1 MESDAL
7 YQEAIATF
15 RTLLAEATSTG
26 EREPTATTLATAD
39 VCGRPSARI
48 VLLKQV
54 DVDGFVFFTN
64 YESAKAAQLGINRQ
78 AALCVLWKQLRDA
91 VQVRVE
97 GDVELTSPEDS
108 DAYFATRHR
117 ASQIGAWASRQSQT
131 LGARAELDARVAET
145 ESRFA
150 GADVPRPV
158 HWGGYR
164 LKPEMIEFWY
174 GQRARLHDRVRYELV
189 DKAWT
194 KRLLYP

>member
-1 MESDAL
+1 MQSAEL

-15 RTLLAEATSTG
+15 LTLQAEAGAAG

-39 VCGRPSARI
+39 MCGRPSARI

-54 DVDGFVFFTN
+54 DAHGFVFFTN
-64 YESAKAAQLGINRQ
+64 YESAKAAQLGVNRQ
-78 AALCVLWKQLRDA
+78 AALCVLWKHLRDA

-97 GDVELTSPEDS
+97 GEVELTSPEES
-108 DAYFATRHR
+108 DAYFATRPR

-131 LGARAELDARVAET
+131 LAARGELDARVAET
-145 ESRFA
+145 AARFA
-150 GADVPRPV
+150 GAEVPRPP

-189 DKAWT
+189 DKRWT
-194 KRLLYP
+194 KRMLYP